1 MADKNKID
9 EILNHVGILGM
20 HWGIR
25 KSRSSGGKTKP
36 KPATTSPNSP
46 DHDEKVALK
55 KKKLNSLSNAEL
67 KKLNERMQLEKSYK
81 DLSKNDLSVGAKLV
95 QEILGG
101 AAKET
106 AKNFAAKQM
115 LKGVEKAFEKKV
127 TT

>member
-1 MADKNKID
+1 MDKKKID
-9 EILNHVGILGM
+9 EIIQHVGVLGM
-20 HWGIR
+20 HWGVR
-25 KSRSSGGKTKP
+25 KSRSSGSKTASKQTKTP
-36 KPATTSPNSP
+36 KNSE

-55 KKKLNSLSNAEL
+55 QKKLNTLSNAEL

-81 DLSKNDLSVGAKLV
+81 DLSKNELSAGAKLV

-101 AAKET
+101 ADKET

-115 LKGVEKAFEKKV
+115 LKGVEKAFEKKA